1 MNLGDEVVYIST
13 IAIPDFIHGCDFY
26 FWMARDWM
34 NDLSQ
39 RNEILDVMIEL
50 LHC

>member
-13 IAIPDFIHGCDFY
+13 IQIRDLIHGCDFI
-26 FWMARDWM
+26 FGWCDLM
-34 NDLSQ
+34 NNLSQ